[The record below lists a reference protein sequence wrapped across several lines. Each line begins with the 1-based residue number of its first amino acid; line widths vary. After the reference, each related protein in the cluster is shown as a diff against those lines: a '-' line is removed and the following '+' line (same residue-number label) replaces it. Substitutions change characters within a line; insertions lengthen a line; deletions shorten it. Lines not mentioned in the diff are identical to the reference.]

1 MSVNN
6 VRIESDGDGYLAFIT
21 DEEYGS
27 STSIGG
33 KTLEATLNQALD
45 WLGLD
50 TTVRID

>member
-1 MSVNN
+1 MSDNN
-6 VRIESDGDGYLAFIT
+6 VRIESNGDGYLAFVS
-21 DEEYGS
+21 DAEYGS

-33 KTLEATLNQALD
+33 KTLEAALNAALD